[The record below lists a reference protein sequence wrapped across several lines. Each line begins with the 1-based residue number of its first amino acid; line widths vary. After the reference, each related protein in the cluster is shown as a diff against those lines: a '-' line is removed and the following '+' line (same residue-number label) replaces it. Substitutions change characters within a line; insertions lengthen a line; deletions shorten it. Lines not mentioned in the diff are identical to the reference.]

1 VYFITV
7 VTDQRARR
15 FEDFTIACAMCRQL
29 DRFDSRLPGKMLC
42 WVVMPDHVHFLFQ
55 LGEVELNRVVQRLK
69 AGSGARLNRLIGRKG
84 PFWETGFYD
93 HGLRHEEDARSIA
106 RYIVGNPVRA
116 KLVDSVG
123 RYPFWNATWL

>member
-1 VYFITV
+1 
-7 VTDQRARR
+7 
-15 FEDFTIACAMCRQL
+15 
-29 DRFDSRLPGKMLC
+29 MLC

-55 LGEVELNRVVQRLK
+55 LGEVDLNRVVQRLK